1 MVLVARFSLGIGH
14 SGGRSCIVITMRI
27 ALLWSENLIRESLAL
42 LLESRGRF
50 DIVISTTSPR
60 DCLSA
65 VKEHQAHV
73 IVAQASA
80 LSETDKQFLL
90 GAKVFG
96 GIGLV
101 LLGEEVPGGVEADE
115 VDRMLPLSVNSN
127 DLIGAIRAA
136 AGNLHNEISVRSRGK
151 VVGPFG
157 LTMREHEIAAL
168 VAKGYSNRRI
178 AEATGVQ
185 EQSVKNL
192 VSTIIRKLQCENRTQ
207 VALRVLV

>member
-1 MVLVARFSLGIGH
+1 
-14 SGGRSCIVITMRI
+14 MRI

-73 IVAQASA
+73 IVAQAAA

-115 VDRMLPLSVNSN
+115 VDRMLPLSVSSN

-178 AEATGVQ
+178 AEATGIQ